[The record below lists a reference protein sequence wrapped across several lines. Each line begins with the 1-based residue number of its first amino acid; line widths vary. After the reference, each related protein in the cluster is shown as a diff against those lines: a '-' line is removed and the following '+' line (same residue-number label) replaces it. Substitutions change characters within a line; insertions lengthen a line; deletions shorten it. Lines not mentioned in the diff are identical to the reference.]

1 MTTTAAPSVPNHHA
15 DQPGFSGIVGML
27 AGRAML
33 IGRGSVG
40 RLAAE
45 LADIAA
51 TDHVVDVSCGPG
63 NAAREAARRGAT
75 VTAVDP
81 APVML
86 GIARRLTRDHP
97 PLRGDRGVAEALPV
111 ADGTATVVW
120 SIATVHHW
128 SDLEAGLNEALRVL
142 QPGGRLLA
150 IERHSRPGARGL
162 ASHGW
167 TDAQADAFA
176 ERCVAAGFTKR
187 EVAKHRVGRTDHLT
201 VTTTR
206 HRPEGR

>member
-1 MTTTAAPSVPNHHA
+1 MTETASPSVPNHHA

-27 AGRAML
+27 AGCAML
-33 IGRGSVG
+33 IGRGSVA

-45 LADIAA
+45 LADVDSG
-51 TDHVVDVSCGPG
+51 DHVVDVGCGPG

-86 GIARRLTRDHP
+86 GLARRFTRDRP
-97 PLRGDRGVAEALPV
+97 SLSWQRGLAEDLPLP
-111 ADGTATVVW
+111 DGAATVVW
-120 SIATVHHW
+120 SMATVHHW
-128 SDLEAGLNEALRVL
+128 SDLDAGLNEALRVL

-150 IERHSRPGARGL
+150 VERRSRPGARGL

-176 ERCVAAGFTKR
+176 ERCVAAGFTDP
-187 EVAKHRVGRTDHLT
+187 EVAKHRIGRTVHFA
-201 VTTTR
+201 VTATR
-206 HRPEGR
+206 PRPEER